1 MVCLT
6 PFFCGVC
13 VTTLNT
19 NNIHHEQGFRKMTVV
34 EASKCTQLQ
43 ATNFSLTRILEDI
56 EDSVL
61 GTRER
66 GEKGGERQGGKI
78 PKSPNFILINV
89 GTPCLIS
96 PLLC

>member
-1 MVCLT
+1 MVRLT

-19 NNIHHEQGFRKMTVV
+19 NNTHHEQGFRKMTVL

-43 ATNFSLTRILEDI
+43 ATNFSLTRILEGI

-66 GEKGGERQGGKI
+66 GKKGGKKKGGKI
-78 PKSPNFILINV
+78 PKSQKLILISV